1 MIDNNINLVFPG
13 NSKMKILRYINQS
26 KHIYS
31 ILNMCYTME
40 SSGNIKTG
48 GSSKKAIIA
57 IAVVIVLIAAGVGTY
72 FIITNHPTTTSKT
85 VTITVAAPVY
95 SSSTN
100 IWENFINNAT
110 AKWQQAH
117 PNVVIKFV
125 GPSDASS
132 EAQYYDKLDLMTSKA
147 STAPDVMLEDMFYTA
162 TYAHE
167 NVIAPL
173 NSYMNSTEKN
183 SFFPSALGQMEING
197 TIYGMPTQVT
207 DTLIY
212 YNMSLFQKAGIKTP
226 WQPTS
231 WADLLHT
238 AMELKANL
246 SSING
251 FVPMNI
257 YTDTRGGEAAS
268 FTGFEGLLYGT
279 GWGLYNFS
287 SGQWYG
293 NNPGLNATLNFYKT
307 AFVTDNL
314 ATVDLSTT
322 PYITTGQY
330 LQEGKLGIAVDGSW
344 MYGYQWASGSHEIH
358 NFTKYIGVAYI
369 PTEFGQAP
377 YYNSMVGGWGWAM
390 YSGVSNKS
398 LVYSFMQAMDNT
410 TNQININ
417 LPGQALAGG
426 LPATTSAS
434 SNPLFKNLM
443 PNAPQLDTF
452 YANALKYGSYRPPVS
467 TYPTVSTALQAAM
480 SDVVVGGK
488 SVSSALS
495 AYDSALVTDFGS
507 SKVQIV
513 THPTVGPS
521 VVISSVIHTGDSSAR
536 NIQSPTVRFY
546 NNLYIIS
553 KN

>member
-1 MIDNNINLVFPG
+1 
-13 NSKMKILRYINQS
+13 
-26 KHIYS
+26 
-31 ILNMCYTME
+31 ME
-40 SSGNIKTG
+40 SSGNNSSTPG
-48 GSSKKAIIA
+48 GKKAIIA
-57 IAVVIVLIAAGVGTY
+57 VAVVIVLIVAGLGTY
-72 FIITNHPTTTSKT
+72 FVLTQNHPSSSKSSSS

-95 SSSTN
+95 SSSTS

-110 AKWQQAH
+110 SSWQAAH
-117 PNVVIKFV
+117 PNVTIKFV

-132 EAQYYDKLDLMTSKA
+132 ESQYYDKLDLMTSSP

-167 NVIAPL
+167 KVIAPL
-173 NSYMNSTEKN
+173 NSYMNSTEKA
-183 SFFPSALGQMEING
+183 SFFKSAIGQMEING
-197 TIYGMPTQVT
+197 TVYGLPTQVS

-212 YNMSLFQKAGIKTP
+212 YNMSLFKEAGIKTP

-231 WADLLHT
+231 WADILQT
-238 AMELKANL
+238 AMYLKDNL
-246 SSING
+246 TSISG

-257 YTDTRGGEAAS
+257 YTDTRAGEAAS

-279 GWGLYNFS
+279 GWGLYNFT

-293 NNPGLNATLNFYKT
+293 NNPGLNATLQFYKD
-307 AFVTDNL
+307 AFITDKV

-322 PYITTGQY
+322 PYITVGQY
-330 LQEGKLGIAVDGSW
+330 MQEGKLGIAIDGNW
-344 MYGYQWASGSHEIH
+344 MYGYQWASGSHKID
-358 NFTKYIGVAYI
+358 NFTKYIGLAYI

-390 YSGVSNKS
+390 YSGVKDKS

-426 LPATTSAS
+426 LPAKTDAS
-434 SNPLFKNLM
+434 SNPLFQKLM
-443 PNAPQLDTF
+443 PDAPQLDTF
-452 YANALKYGSYRPPVS
+452 YAKVLKYGSYRPPVS

-480 SDVVVGGK
+480 SDVVVKGDT
-488 SVSSALS
+488 VSQALN
-495 AYDSALVTDFGS
+495 AYDSALITDFGS
-507 SKVQIV
+507 SMVQV
-513 THPTVGPS
+513 VSHPTIGPYIAIQN
-521 VVISSVIHTGDSSAR
+521 VHLAQ
-536 NIQSPTVRFY
+536 NINNVATSPYHIFY
-546 NNLYIIS
+546 SNLYITS